1 MIWIELALSLII
13 GISISYLVHRWQLSQ
28 LRRVANREAQ
38 ELIEEAQ
45 NELNNLI
52 EAQKHHEEELLENAV
67 SQFEP
72 HKQASLKRIQTK
84 TDDLDDL
91 ESENQSKIDKF
102 NNKVVA
108 AEKLVLQ
115 REPAY
120 KQLEAKVKTAK
131 EKLQHAQ
138 QQLQTSL
145 EKRWGSS
152 VQDLKL
158 EIQKN
163 AEEET
168 TRKAQVVAQAYEQEA
183 QISAEREAKR
193 ILSNV
198 LHRFARPYCPERGIP
213 HIELDN
219 IAHLEKVVGPNDSLL
234 QEVEK
239 ICGVDVV
246 INREH
251 FTLAVMGFDP
261 VRRELGRQTL
271 EALKKEKNINK
282 ETIERIHKR
291 KKEDLFAKVVSDGTK
306 VTRELNLK
314 NFKKEVLSMIGAL
327 RYRYSFAQNQYFHVG
342 EVGYLCG
349 LLAAELGESVH
360 DARRAGLLHDIGKA
374 MDHSREGGHAVI
386 GADFIEKHG
395 ESAPVVH
402 AVRAHHYDEQPSTN
416 IAYLTIAA
424 DALSGAR
431 PGARRSTVE
440 SYSQKM
446 ADLEKIGNIFPGV
459 QDTFILSAG
468 REMRVFVDSQ
478 KMDDQQA
485 LDLSKKIATKIEEEM
500 SYPGSIKVT
509 VVRKTQAVEYA
520 R

>member
-1 MIWIELALSLII
+1 MIWLHVTLSLIV
-13 GISISYLVHRWQLSQ
+13 GISLSYLVHRWQLTQ
-28 LRRVANREAQ
+28 MRKAATREAQ

-52 EAQKHHEEELLENAV
+52 ESQKIQEEEMMEAAI

-72 HKQASLKRIQTK
+72 HKIATLKRIQNK

-102 NNKVVA
+102 SNKVNN

-115 REPAY
+115 REPQF
-120 KQLEAKVKTAK
+120 KQLEAKVKAAK
-131 EKLQHAQ
+131 EKLNVAHQN
-138 QQLQTSL
+138 LQNAL
-145 EKRWGSS
+145 EKKWGGSIS
-152 VQDLKL
+152 ELKL
-158 EIQKN
+158 EIQKM
-163 AEEET
+163 AEEEVS
-168 TRKAQVVAQAYEQEA
+168 RKAQVLAQAFEQEV
-183 QISAEREAKR
+183 QISSEREAKR

-213 HIELDN
+213 HIEFDN
-219 IAHLEKVVGPNDSLL
+219 QAHLEKVIGPNESLL
-234 QEVEK
+234 QHAEK
-239 ICGVDVV
+239 LCGVDVV
-246 INREH
+246 INREY

-271 EALKKEKNINK
+271 EAVKKEKVVTTEVID
-282 ETIERIHKR
+282 RVYKR
-291 KKEDLFAKVVSDGTK
+291 KKEDLFAKVLSDGTR
-306 VTRELNLK
+306 VARELNLK
-314 NFKKEVLSMIGAL
+314 NFKKEVLSMLGAL
-327 RYRYSFAQNQYFHVG
+327 RYRYSFAQNQYFHVS
-342 EVGYLCG
+342 EVGLLCG
-349 LLAAELGESVH
+349 LLAAEVGESIQ

-395 ESAPVVH
+395 EAAQVVH

-416 IAYLTIAA
+416 LAYLTIAA

-446 ADLEKIGNIFPGV
+446 ADLEKIGNAFPGV

-468 REMRVFVDSQ
+468 REMRIFVDSN
-478 KMDDQQA
+478 KMDDQSA
-485 LDLSKKIATKIEEEM
+485 LDLSKKIANKIEEEM